1 MSRGDHKVS
10 KISSEAIF
18 SVRPISSSKF
28 LISLIFCLSL
38 ILVDLR
44 FQTSNIIRG
53 YVQDFLSP
61 LYLIIKLPGIFINR
75 VIEVRVSKQELSESL
90 YKYREDNQKL
100 ELINSQLKDLT
111 KRNQELNLV
120 WNSAQIDKEAYLL
133 GQKRSLSVNSLRPTL
148 VLDVNDPFSLLKINQ
163 PILSREGI
171 IGKITSVGISSVEVM
186 MTQDPQSLTPIISSS
201 TRIHGILKGKGLERR
216 GLLVNEKK
224 TAPYKEGEELYT
236 SGIGDVFPPNYL
248 VGKIVLIEDKPDNEF
263 LQIEV
268 EFIDLPKDQDYFLV
282 FTN

>member
-1 MSRGDHKVS
+1 MSIGDHKVS

-18 SVRPISSSKF
+18 AVRPISSSKF

-75 VIEVRVSKQELSESL
+75 VIEVRVSKQGLRESL

-120 WNSAQIDKEAYLL
+120 WNSAQIDKESYLL
-133 GQKRSLSVNSLRPTL
+133 GQKRSLSVNSLRPSL
-148 VLDVNDPFSLLKINQ
+148 VLDVNDPLSLLKINQ
-163 PILSREGI
+163 PVLSREGI

-186 MTQDPQSLTPIISSS
+186 MAQDPQSLIPIISSS

>member
-18 SVRPISSSKF
+18 AVRPISSSKF
-28 LISLIFCLSL
+28 LISLIFCRSL

-75 VIEVRVSKQELSESL
+75 VIEVRVSKQGLRESL

-133 GQKRSLSVNSLRPTL
+133 GQKRSLSVNSLRPSL
-148 VLDVNDPFSLLKINQ
+148 VLEVNDPFSLLKINQ

-216 GLLVNEKK
+216 GLLVNVKK
-224 TAPYKEGEELYT
+224 TAPFKEGEELYS
-236 SGIGDVFPPNYL
+236 SGLGDVFPPNYL

>member
-18 SVRPISSSKF
+18 AVRPISSSKF

-44 FQTSNIIRG
+44 FQTSNFIRG

-61 LYLIIKLPGIFINR
+61 LYLIIQLPGIFINR

-133 GQKRSLSVNSLRPTL
+133 GQKRSLSVNSLRPSL

-186 MTQDPQSLTPIISSS
+186 MTQDPKSLTPIISSS

-216 GLLVNEKK
+216 GLLVNVKK
-224 TAPYKEGEELYT
+224 TAPFKEGEELYS
-236 SGIGDVFPPNYL
+236 SGLGDVFPPNYL

-268 EFIDLPKDQDYFLV
+268 EFIDLPEDQDYFLV

>member
-1 MSRGDHKVS
+1 MSIGDHKVS

-18 SVRPISSSKF
+18 AVRPISSSKF

-75 VIEVRVSKQELSESL
+75 VIEVRVSKQGLRESL

-120 WNSAQIDKEAYLL
+120 WNSAQIDKESYLL
-133 GQKRSLSVNSLRPTL
+133 GQKRSLSVNSLRPSL
-148 VLDVNDPFSLLKINQ
+148 VLDVNDPLSVLKINQ
-163 PILSREGI
+163 PVLSREGI

-186 MTQDPQSLTPIISSS
+186 MAQDPQSLIPIISSS

>member
-18 SVRPISSSKF
+18 AVRPISSSKF

-75 VIEVRVSKQELSESL
+75 VIEVRVSKQGLRESL

-120 WNSAQIDKEAYLL
+120 WNSAQIDKESYLL
-133 GQKRSLSVNSLRPTL
+133 GQKRSLSVNSLRPSL
-148 VLDVNDPFSLLKINQ
+148 VLDVNDPLSLLKINQ
-163 PILSREGI
+163 PVLSREGI

-186 MTQDPQSLTPIISSS
+186 MAQDPQSLIPIISSS

>member
-18 SVRPISSSKF
+18 AVRPISSSKF
-28 LISLIFCLSL
+28 LISLIFCFSL

-44 FQTSNIIRG
+44 FQTSNIVRG

-61 LYLIIKLPGIFINR
+61 LYLIIQLPGIFINR

-133 GQKRSLSVNSLRPTL
+133 GQKRSLSVNSLRPSL
-148 VLDVNDPFSLLKINQ
+148 VLDVNDPRSLLKISQ

-216 GLLVNEKK
+216 GLLVNVQK
-224 TAPYKEGEELYT
+224 TAPFKEGEELYS
-236 SGIGDVFPPNYL
+236 SGLGDVFPPNYL

-268 EFIDLPKDQDYFLV
+268 EFIDLPEDQDYFLV